1 MCSQS
6 HSSPVF
12 LFGSTFSVEPN
23 ATILFS
29 VSHMYSLDFCF
40 EHRRSNDFIK
50 LFFSLNIK
58 FSSIFNDAA
67 LFSFDVR
74 FGFFSFLLF
83 SVFSI
88 STSMSA
94 ATSMVSLVSSVFLA
108 GRSMSILSMLV
119 VSMR

>member
-67 LFSFDVR
+67 LFSFNVR
-74 FGFFSFLLF
+74 FGFFLF
-83 SVFSI
+83 SVVSI
-88 STSMSA
+88 FSA